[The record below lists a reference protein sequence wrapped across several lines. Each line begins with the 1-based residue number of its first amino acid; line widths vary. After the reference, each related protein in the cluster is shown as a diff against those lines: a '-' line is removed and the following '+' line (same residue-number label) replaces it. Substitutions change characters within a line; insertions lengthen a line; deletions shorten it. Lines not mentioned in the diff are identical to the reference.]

1 MCITLGD
8 MELGAEHEIQGS
20 NPQHE
25 MQPSNYTHQLNLVS
39 GRPGV

>member
-1 MCITLGD
+1 

-25 MQPSNYTHQLNLVS
+25 MQPSNYTHQLNVVR
-39 GRPGV
+39 GRPGVQ